1 MPGQHSADVHDV
13 VQRLT
18 ADGIDVVRV
27 SYPDLIGVDRGRD
40 VLVDRLPS
48 VMEHGLA
55 FCRAVFHT
63 SPQGDVVDIAG
74 GLDAGLPD
82 ICVRPDL
89 STLAAIPWEPG
100 VAQCLGEAYEPDG
113 AEPCAEGPREV
124 LRRAIGRLAE
134 LGLVPVVGPE
144 LEYYLCEPDPA
155 SPAGWRRYGGG
166 PGNVY
171 TVGRGSDP
179 GGHLLGALRNLRDLG
194 LGVTMGNHEF
204 SSGQFEINLDHSG
217 ALDAAD
223 RAFRLKSAVKEIARA
238 EGRMATFMAKPFNDD
253 GGSGFHVHL
262 SCTDETGHNLFDGPD
277 AGPDGLSPLAHQ
289 AIAGVIAH
297 APALAAVFN
306 PTVNSYKRFGPDTLA
321 PWLVDWGLDN
331 RSAMVR
337 VPPERGG
344 ATRLEVRLGD
354 AGANPLPRHRGPAGR
369 RLPRHPR
376 QADRAAAAG
385 GLRLR
390 HRQGG
395 PAARRPDGRAG
406 RPGRRRRPRKR
417 ARRPVRRLLSGLQ
430 AGRDRPVPA
439 ARHRLGAARVR
450 PASVRRQPCQ
460 PTPSRWTSPTSTTSW
475 TGGRPGGCSTSCA
488 APSPCTGTP
497 RPTAAAASGPSPATP
512 TSWRWTATRP
522 PSPPPGS

>member
-171 TVGRGSDP
+171 TVGRG
-179 GGHLLGALRNLRDLG
+179 
-194 LGVTMGNHEF
+194 
-204 SSGQFEINLDHSG
+204 
-217 ALDAAD
+217 
-223 RAFRLKSAVKEIARA
+223 
-238 EGRMATFMAKPFNDD
+238 AT
-253 GGSGFHVHL
+253 
-262 SCTDETGHNLFDGPD
+262 
-277 AGPDGLSPLAHQ
+277 
-289 AIAGVIAH
+289 
-297 APALAAVFN
+297 
-306 PTVNSYKRFGPDTLA
+306 
-321 PWLVDWGLDN
+321 
-331 RSAMVR
+331 
-337 VPPERGG
+337 
-344 ATRLEVRLGD
+344 
-354 AGANPLPRHRGPAGR
+354 PAGICW
-369 RLPRHPR
+369 
-376 QADRAAAAG
+376 
-385 GLRLR
+385 
-390 HRQGG
+390 
-395 PAARRPDGRAG
+395 ARCGTCAT
-406 RPGRRRRPRKR
+406 
-417 ARRPVRRLLSGLQ
+417 SGS
-430 AGRDRPVPA
+430 A
-439 ARHRLGAARVR
+439 
-450 PASVRRQPCQ
+450 
-460 PTPSRWTSPTSTTSW
+460 
-475 TGGRPGGCSTSCA
+475 
-488 APSPCTGTP
+488 
-497 RPTAAAASGPSPATP
+497 
-512 TSWRWTATRP
+512 
-522 PSPPPGS
+522 